1 MILTQGIKGHPHP
14 TVPEQHLLMPFPA
27 TPCLPRKI
35 VLESVI
41 WEGSVSF
48 LDSSISLIATFLS
61 AWSVWNVSELKKQT
75 KKTNCRYWKDN
86 PHPSWLNS
94 FTVHLFP
101 GACEHINTN
110 LENLL
115 YLILKVL
122 KRGSLLTYVWN
133 INWGIG
139 SLVSVDGNR
148 KRQKEAKVL
157 PFNLCTSRANAP
169 GSGS

>member
-1 MILTQGIKGHPHP
+1 M
-14 TVPEQHLLMPFPA
+14 
-27 TPCLPRKI
+27 
-35 VLESVI
+35 
-41 WEGSVSF
+41 
-48 LDSSISLIATFLS
+48 
-61 AWSVWNVSELKKQT
+61 
-75 KKTNCRYWKDN
+75 
-86 PHPSWLNS
+86 NS

-101 GACEHINTN
+101 VPHEHINTN

-122 KRGSLLTYVWN
+122 KQGSLLTYVWN

-157 PFNLCTSRANAP
+157 TVGGSPLISARPGPVPLGLVHSRCSLHAD
-169 GSGS
+169 GEMMEEEYEMQLRVDL